1 MTFLKI
7 TILGLSRLTF
17 LGLALHVTSTPSNAS
32 GFALYTSGAT
42 ELAQCD
48 SVVAHTE
55 GSASNFYNPALLPEL
70 DGTQIEIGTILLK
83 PSVDFKSDTGGTS
96 STKSNIFF
104 PSTLFLSHKINDRF
118 SAGLG
123 VNSTFGLGTEWR
135 DNWDGRYIATYSDL
149 ETFNINPNLAW
160 KVSGKLTLAGGIDIL
175 LGDAL
180 LKRKMPSAIFDPALG
195 LGPEDVNSKIKAD
208 GEGYGY
214 NLGILYKITEDIAFG
229 MSYRSRIKLKLD
241 GDIEWAQV
249 GASTISI
256 VDTGVK
262 VNLDLPAQLFAGI
275 SYEPS
280 ENLILEIGGKW
291 EDWSSYKNIKLR
303 ADQAIFS
310 GSNINIISKD
320 WKDAYGFN
328 AGIKY
333 NIDPKLSISAGY
345 LHEGNPVPSDT
356 FEPSVPVSDRDDFSF
371 GIQETFSKLCSE
383 FGYVVSISFL
393 PYHSFI

>member
-1 MTFLKI
+1 MERTCNGNKTMTFLKI

-135 DNWDGRYIATYSDL
+135 DNWVEDTSPHI
-149 ETFNINPNLAW
+149 
-160 KVSGKLTLAGGIDIL
+160 LT
-175 LGDAL
+175 
-180 LKRKMPSAIFDPALG
+180 
-195 LGPEDVNSKIKAD
+195 
-208 GEGYGY
+208 
-214 NLGILYKITEDIAFG
+214 
-229 MSYRSRIKLKLD
+229 
-241 GDIEWAQV
+241 
-249 GASTISI
+249 
-256 VDTGVK
+256 
-262 VNLDLPAQLFAGI
+262 
-275 SYEPS
+275 
-280 ENLILEIGGKW
+280 
-291 EDWSSYKNIKLR
+291 
-303 ADQAIFS
+303 
-310 GSNINIISKD
+310 
-320 WKDAYGFN
+320 
-328 AGIKY
+328 
-333 NIDPKLSISAGY
+333 
-345 LHEGNPVPSDT
+345 
-356 FEPSVPVSDRDDFSF
+356 
-371 GIQETFSKLCSE
+371 
-383 FGYVVSISFL
+383 
-393 PYHSFI
+393 